1 MSLLDI
7 VAILFGLS
15 AFFGYLNN
23 RFLRL
28 PHTIG
33 LVVIALVAANIVVLA
48 SLVFPDIDDTV
59 RGALEQIEFSDVLL
73 EGMLCVLLFAG
84 AAHINLTDLADR
96 KWSILLLATLGVL
109 VSTVLNAAA
118 IYWLAGLMGAG
129 LSFKWALVFGALI
142 SPTDPVAV
150 IGILKTVR
158 VPRLLEAKIAG
169 ESLFN
174 DGVGVVLFT
183 VLVAVATSTGSD
195 APGAMEIAG
204 LFGLEVFGGAALGL
218 AGGWLAYR
226 AMRGVDEHNL
236 EVLITL
242 ALASGVYAVA
252 LKLHLSAPIAVVV
265 AGLLIGNHGARY
277 AMSARTRE
285 HVFQFWDLL
294 DEILNSVL
302 FLLIGL
308 EVLVVIKG
316 IAFGWL
322 AAVMIPAVLLI
333 RLVSVSGPLLVLG
346 LRQTYSK
353 GAIAILTWGGLRGGI
368 SVALALSLPAGD
380 FKMLI
385 LTVTYAVVVFSIVVQ
400 GLTMRPLVSH
410 FNPPTAPP
418 PTEES

>member
-7 VAILFGLS
+7 AAVLFGLS

-33 LVVIALVAANIVVLA
+33 LVVIALIAANIVVLA
-48 SLVFPDIDDTV
+48 SLWIPGLDDTV
-59 RGALEQIEFSDVLL
+59 RLGLEQIDFSRVLL
-73 EGMLCVLLFAG
+73 EGMLCVLLFTG
-84 AAHINLTDLADR
+84 AVHINLTDLADR
-96 KWSILLLATLGVL
+96 KWSILSLATFGV
-109 VSTVLNAAA
+109 VISTILNGTA
-118 IYWLAGLMGAG
+118 IYWLARLLGAD
-129 LSFKWALVFGALI
+129 LAVEWALVFGALI

-158 VPRLLEAKIAG
+158 TPRLLEAKIAG

-183 VLVAVATSTGSD
+183 VLLAFATTNGGG
-195 APGAMEIAG
+195 APNVMQIAG
-204 LFGLEVFGGAALGL
+204 LFGLEVFGGGALGL
-218 AGGWLAYR
+218 AAGWLAYR

-236 EVLITL
+236 EVLVTL
-242 ALASGVYAVA
+242 ALASGVYAAA
-252 LKLHLSAPIAVVV
+252 LQLHLSAPIAVVV
-265 AGLLIGNHGARY
+265 AGLLIGNHGAQH

-308 EVLVVIKG
+308 QVLVVIQG
-316 IAFGWL
+316 VHFGWL
-322 AAVMIPAVLLI
+322 AAAMVPLVLLI
-333 RLVSVSGPLLVLG
+333 RLVSVAVPLLVLG
-346 LRQTYSK
+346 LRKTYSR

-368 SVALALSLPAGD
+368 SVALALSLPAGE
-380 FKMLI
+380 FKTLI

-400 GLTMRPLVSH
+400 GLTMRPLVNH
-410 FNPPTAPP
+410 FNPPLDS
-418 PTEES
+418 EEN